1 MTVLLDTHV
10 FLWAISEQH
19 AKLSRKARQLIE
31 QPANRLLLSAASLWE
46 IALKIQAGKLHL
58 PAAKEFFIEEMAH
71 LNVETM
77 AIVAAHVLDTLTLPA
92 HHVDPFDRIL
102 VAQSRVEQIPLIT
115 ADPLVRKYPI
125 ETIW

>member
-10 FLWAISEQH
+10 FLWAISEQNG
-19 AKLSRKARQLIE
+19 KLSRKARQLIE
-31 QPANRLLLSAASLWE
+31 QPSNRLLLSAASLCK
-46 IALKIQAGKLHL
+46 ITLKIQAGKLRM
-58 PAAKEFFIEEMAH
+58 PAAKEFFIAEMLH

-102 VAQSRVEQIPLIT
+102 VAQSRVEQIPLLT
-115 ADPLVRKYPI
+115 ADPLVRKYPV

>member
-19 AKLSRKARQLIE
+19 SKLSRKARQLIE

-46 IALKIQAGKLHL
+46 ITLKIQAGKLKL
-58 PAAKEFFIEEMAH
+58 PAAKEFFIEEMSY

-92 HHVDPFDRIL
+92 HHADPFDRIL
-102 VAQSRVEQIPLIT
+102 VSQSRIEQIPLIT
-115 ADPLVRKYPI
+115 ADPAVRKYPT

>member
-19 AKLSRKARQLIE
+19 GKLSRKAKQIIE
-31 QPANRLLLSAASLWE
+31 QPSNRLLLSAASLWE
-46 IALKIQAGKLHL
+46 ITLKIQAGKLHL
-58 PAAKEFFIEEMAH
+58 PAVKDFFVQEMSY

-77 AIVAAHVLDTLTLPA
+77 AIVAAHVLDSLTLPA

-102 VAQSRVEQIPLIT
+102 VAQSRVEQIPLVT
-115 ADPLVRKYPI
+115 ADPAVRKYPI